1 VRSLTTGLATPG
13 DRVAVA
19 VSGGADSVALAWLLH
34 DVVATGVIDLTLSG
48 LVHVNHGLRG
58 DESDRDEAF
67 VRALAGRLGVPCAVT
82 RVAVAEE
89 ARAAHRSLES
99 AARAARDRWFAE
111 ALEVLGA
118 STVATAHTAD
128 DQAETVLLRLLRGS
142 AARGV
147 GGIRPRRGWLIR
159 PLLDVRRTALRA
171 DLLARGE
178 SWCED
183 SSNADRSIPRNAI
196 RHDLLPVLERL
207 APGGIAAL
215 ARFAGLARDD
225 ERELERRAIEL
236 AQKIVLDKR
245 DTVVLD
251 RAAVAALPPA
261 LARRVVR
268 EALERVHP
276 HLVGARAID
285 AIRELAGADTTKG
298 RLSLPGVTAEIRPET
313 PRELVLVPGARRT
326 PTPAFDWPL
335 PVPGS
340 VAVPEA
346 GVRVVAERVDAVTL
360 GPWPNGQG
368 PLAAVQESALRHG
381 LRVRGRRPGD
391 RLRPLGAPGRR
402 KVQDVLVDRK
412 VPRHE
417 RDRVPIVVDAEGQ
430 IVWVA
435 GHALADECR
444 VTAPESGVVLLKIID
459 L

>member
-1 VRSLTTGLATPG
+1 LAAPG

-19 VSGGADSVALAWLLH
+19 VSGGADSVALAWLVH
-34 DVVATGVIDLTLSG
+34 DLVATGEMDLTLAG

-58 DESDRDEAF
+58 EESDRDEAF
-67 VRALAGRLGVPCAVT
+67 VRALAARLGVPCAAT
-82 RVAVAEE
+82 RVAVADQ
-89 ARAAHRSLES
+89 ARAEHRSIES
-99 AARAARDRWFAE
+99 AARAARDRCFAAAID
-111 ALEVLGA
+111 ALGLT
-118 STVATAHTAD
+118 SVATAHTAD

-147 GGIRPRRGWLIR
+147 GGIRPRRGRLIR
-159 PLLDVRRTALRA
+159 PVLDVRRAALKA
-171 DLLARGE
+171 DLRARGE

-196 RHDLLPVLERL
+196 RHDLLPVIEQL
-207 APGGIAAL
+207 APGGVAAL
-215 ARFAGLARDD
+215 ARFAALARDD
-225 ERELERRAIEL
+225 ESELQHRAIEL
-236 AQKIVLDKR
+236 VQKIVLEKSG
-245 DTVVLD
+245 TVVLD
-251 RAAVAALPPA
+251 RAAVARLAPA

-268 EALERVHP
+268 EALERVNP
-276 HLVGARAID
+276 HVVGAQAID

-298 RLSLPGVTAEIRPET
+298 RLSLPGVAAEIRADAPGQ
-313 PRELVLVPGARRT
+313 LVLLPGSMPA
-326 PTPAFDWPL
+326 PAVAFDWRL

-346 GVRVVAERVDAVTL
+346 GVRVVAERVDLAGR
-360 GPWPNGQG
+360 GPWPNGRG
-368 PLAAVQESALRHG
+368 TVAAVQASAIRSG

-402 KVQDVLVDRK
+402 KVQDLLVDRK
-412 VPRHE
+412 VPRHD
-417 RDRVPIVVDAEGQ
+417 RDRVPIVVDEDGQ

-435 GHALADECR
+435 GHALADGCR